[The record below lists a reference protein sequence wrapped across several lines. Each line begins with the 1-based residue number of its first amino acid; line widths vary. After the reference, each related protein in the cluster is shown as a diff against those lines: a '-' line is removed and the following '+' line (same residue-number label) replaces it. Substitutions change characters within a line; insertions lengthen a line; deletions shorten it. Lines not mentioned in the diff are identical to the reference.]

1 MGKETREGE
10 GRRVRDKGRRI
21 DRFRYNGEDTV
32 VVCVLNREAPIYF
45 FSDSDV

>member
-45 FSDSDV
+45 FS